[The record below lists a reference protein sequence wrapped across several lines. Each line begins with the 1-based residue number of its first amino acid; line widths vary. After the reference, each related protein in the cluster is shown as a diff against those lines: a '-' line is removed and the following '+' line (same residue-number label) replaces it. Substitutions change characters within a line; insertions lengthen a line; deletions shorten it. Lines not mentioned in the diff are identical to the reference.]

1 MRLTVYIALVLAI
14 AMVLAIAAIQDP
26 GYALL
31 VRPPWS
37 MEMPL
42 TLFALLLLFSFIALY
57 LLGRLVT
64 HLLHIP
70 RGVSLWQSRRRG
82 ERAREALTE
91 GLTHLAM
98 GEWLKAE
105 YDLKTSLAHTQAPL
119 INYLA
124 LAMAAQGR
132 GDSAK
137 RDDYLA
143 QAHAAAPENALA
155 IGMTQGL
162 LQALAGQRE
171 QALATLS
178 ELRQRAPD
186 HKYVLKLLADIYVE
200 LKDWAELGYLLPE
213 LRKHQ
218 TMDPKRMAALEVKVH
233 QELLRPAL
241 PSGSLSI
248 LRRAWEAVPD
258 HLKENPEL
266 LAIYTR
272 QLILQRQYDEAET
285 LLRQAIGNEWSE
297 NLVALYGMAHS
308 TGIRRQFD
316 NALRWRQDHGTS
328 PALQLALGRLAM
340 ANGANNDALGY
351 LQRAL
356 ELGAGAGA
364 GAEAHLELGRALERL
379 GRVDDAMAHYRTGL
393 EAVTGGPATA
403 SFTNSKES

>member
-1 MRLTVYIALVLAI
+1 MRLTIYIVLVLAI
-14 AMVLAIAAIQDP
+14 AMVLAIAAVQDP

-37 MEMPL
+37 VEMPL
-42 TLFALLLLFSFIALY
+42 TLFALMLLLAFIALY
-57 LLGRLVT
+57 LLGRVVT

-70 RGVSLWQSRRRG
+70 RGMSLWQSRRRS
-82 ERAREALTE
+82 EKAREALTE

-105 YDLKTSLAHTQAPL
+105 FDLKASLANSQAPL

-132 GDSAK
+132 GDRAK

-143 QAHAAAPENALA
+143 QAHAAIPENALA

-178 ELRQRAPD
+178 ELRQQAPD

-200 LKDWAELGYLLPE
+200 LKDWAELGYLLPD
-213 LRKHQ
+213 LRKHK
-218 TMDPKRMAALEVKVH
+218 TIDAKRLEALEVKVH
-233 QELLRPAL
+233 QELLKPAL

-258 HLKENPEL
+258 HLKENAEL

-285 LLRQAIGNEWSE
+285 LLRQAIGHEWNE
-297 NLVALYGMAHS
+297 NLVALYGLAHS

-316 NALRWRQDHGTS
+316 TALRWRQNHGTS
-328 PALQLALGRLAM
+328 PALHLALGRLAM
-340 ANGANNDALGY
+340 ANGANDDALGY

-356 ELGAGAGA
+356 ELGANT
-364 GAEAHLELGRALERL
+364 EAHLELGRALERL
-379 GRVDDAMAHYRTGL
+379 GRIDDAMARYRLGL
-393 EAVTGGPATA
+393 ETVTGK
-403 SFTNSKES
+403 S